1 MKEKVYIML
10 LLLCMVAGCSQNKD
24 KKETNTKMPDNM
36 EQEESD
42 SKVEGAEYSFPDKF
56 EKKSGNVSFQTQI
69 IVNNISKKNIFYKG
83 TAKCIQI
90 DVEKLKERLFED
102 IDEEVESHVME
113 STNYV
118 GEKGEIKIWQT
129 ASNRTLY
136 SSNVNISYTT
146 PLYTHI
152 NQAFT
157 LPERENEDTGYS
169 TTKGFEGFTRK
180 QAWNEIKRILGIQI
194 PEEYICYTLPFQEME
209 KREIVFDLNGNEDI
223 SAKKTDWNENDDTY
237 FFVFRNRYCGLP
249 TYHPFCYTLNK
260 DILENMPLQV
270 AISRK
275 GIEYISLERI
285 FEYET
290 ENEMIELVPFEKIAE
305 ALEIQ
310 LTSILGDQTYT
321 VKSAELKAMERLT
334 GQDSYEMVPIWII
347 RVETNDSG
355 ETYQFQ
361 KIFDA
366 STAKELILS

>member
-1 MKEKVYIML
+1 
-10 LLLCMVAGCSQNKD
+10 
-24 KKETNTKMPDNM
+24 
-36 EQEESD
+36 
-42 SKVEGAEYSFPDKF
+42 
-56 EKKSGNVSFQTQI
+56 
-69 IVNNISKKNIFYKG
+69 
-83 TAKCIQI
+83 
-90 DVEKLKERLFED
+90 
-102 IDEEVESHVME
+102 ME

-129 ASNRTLY
+129 DSNRTLY

-157 LPERENEDTGYS
+157 LPESETEDTGYS
-169 TTKGFEGFTRK
+169 TTKGFQGFTRE

-209 KREIVFDLNGNEDI
+209 KREVVLDLNGNEYI
-223 SAKKTDWNENDDTY
+223 SAKKTDWNQNDDTY
-237 FFVFRNRYCGLP
+237 FFIFRNRYCGLP

-270 AISRK
+270 AISRR

-285 FEYET
+285 FQYKVG
-290 ENEMIELVPFEKIAE
+290 NQSIELVPFEKIAE
-305 ALEIQ
+305 SLEIQ
-310 LTSILGDQTYT
+310 LSSILGNQTYT
-321 VKSAELKAMERLT
+321 VKSAELKAMENQT
-334 GQDSYEMVPIWII
+334 GQESYEMVPIWII
-347 RVETNDSG
+347 RAEINDG
-355 ETYQFQ
+355 GNVYQFQ